1 MHQKGRAMEWT
12 AGAVKHQIAAMGAE
26 VFEVGLFKPRVDPNS
41 REPKMLPR
49 TWNIRTLLNSLSW
62 LQFQNLNGRNIYIR
76 PKGENNLSLIDDLTA
91 AGVSEMKKSGFQP
104 AVLTETSPG
113 NFQAWLKHAEML
125 PKDVGTAAARAL
137 AAKFQGDRGAAD
149 WRHFGRLA
157 GFTNRKEKHRQPNGL
172 YPFVRL
178 AEATGEVYVE
188 ARQFI
193 EKVKTDFEKE
203 RAARARRVYSPKR
216 FEGTS
221 LKSIE
226 SFRSNPAYGG
236 DWTRIDLSYA
246 IYALSRGVPESEV
259 GIVLGSRDLSHKG
272 DEKRQA
278 QYVERTLKKACAVV
292 AERSKVGYER

>member
-1 MHQKGRAMEWT
+1 MEWT
-12 AGAVKHQIAAMGAE
+12 AGAVKNQIAAMGAQ

-41 REPKMLPR
+41 REPEMLPR
-49 TWNIRTLLNSLSW
+49 TWNIKNLLNSLSW

-91 AGVSEMKKSGFQP
+91 ATVSEMKESGFQP

-157 GFTNRKEKHRQPNGL
+157 GFTNRKDKHRQPNGL

-178 AEATGEVYVE
+178 AESTGEVYSE

-203 RAARARRVYSPKR
+203 RAARARQVYSSKR
-216 FEGTS
+216 FENS
-221 LKSIE
+221 VLKSIE
-226 SFRSNPAYGG
+226 SFRANPVYGG
-236 DWTRIDLSYA
+236 DWTRIDLAYA
-246 IYALSRGVPESEV
+246 LYALSRGVPESEV
-259 GIVLGSRDLSHKG
+259 SIIIGSRDLSHKG

-278 QYVERTLKKACAVV
+278 QYVERTLSKAGALI
-292 AERSKVGYER
+292 AERSNIGRGR

>member
-1 MHQKGRAMEWT
+1 MEWT

-41 REPKMLPR
+41 REPEMLPR

-113 NFQAWLKHAEML
+113 NFQVWLKHAEML
-125 PKDVGTAAARAL
+125 PKDLGTAAARAL

-157 GFTNRKEKHRQPNGL
+157 GFTNRKDKHRQPSGL

-178 AEATGEVYVE
+178 AEATGEVYDE

-193 EKVKTDFEKE
+193 EKVKTDLETE

-216 FEGTS
+216 IESSS
-221 LKSIE
+221 LKSIN
-226 SFRSNPAYGG
+226 SFRSNPVYGG
-236 DWTRIDLSYA
+236 DWTRVDLAYA

-259 GIVLGSRDLSHKG
+259 EAVIGSRDLSHKG
-272 DEKRQA
+272 DEKRQV
-278 QYVERTLKKACAVV
+278 QYVERTLRKAGALI
-292 AERSKVGYER
+292 AERSNMGRER

>member
-1 MHQKGRAMEWT
+1 MEWT
-12 AGAVKHQIAAMGAE
+12 AGAVRHQIAAMGAE
-26 VFEVGLFKPRVDPNS
+26 VFEVGLFRPRVDPNS
-41 REPKMLPR
+41 REPEMLPR
-49 TWNIRTLLNSLSW
+49 TWNIKTLLNSLSW

-91 AGVSEMKKSGFQP
+91 AVVSEMKKSGFQP

-125 PKDVGTAAARAL
+125 PKDLGTAAARAL

-178 AEATGEVYVE
+178 ATATGEVYSE

-193 EKVKTDFEKE
+193 EKVKTDLEKE
-203 RAARARRVYSPKR
+203 RAARVRWVYSPKR
-216 FEGTS
+216 IESSS
-221 LKSIE
+221 LKSIN
-226 SFRSNPAYGG
+226 SFRSNPVYGG
-236 DWTRIDLSYA
+236 DWTRVDLAYA

-259 GIVLGSRDLSHKG
+259 EAVIGSRDLSHKG
-272 DEKRQA
+272 DEKRQV
-278 QYVERTLKKACAVV
+278 QYVERTLRKAGALI
-292 AERSKVGYER
+292 AERFNMGRER